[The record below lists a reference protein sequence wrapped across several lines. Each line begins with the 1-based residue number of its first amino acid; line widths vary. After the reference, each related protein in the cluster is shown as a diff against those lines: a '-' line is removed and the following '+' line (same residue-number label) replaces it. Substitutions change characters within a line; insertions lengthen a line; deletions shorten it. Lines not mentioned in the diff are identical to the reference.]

1 MHRADLAQ
9 LLQTH
14 ADMSRALEGRLWCWR
29 HDAARRAQEIT
40 RAAILAELRSL
51 ACPVTVSL
59 PGRRVELVLNRT
71 GDGWVERA
79 VGDGLR
85 VYRQKERV

>member
-1 MHRADLAQ
+1 MHRSDLAQ
-9 LLQTH
+9 LLTSYH
-14 ADMSRALEGRLWCWR
+14 EFERIVRRGGEE
-29 HDAARRAQEIT
+29 AARRHHVAART
-40 RAAILAELRSL
+40 AILAELRAASR
-51 ACPVTVSL
+51 PMTVSL
-59 PGRRVELVLNRT
+59 PGRRIELVLNRT